1 MLTTTQQNIIY
12 RGKIYLRGEQVEI
25 DSADAHLKF
34 FKGQNAPPIAE
45 PEVEEKLP
53 PLNVGKRK

>member
-1 MLTTTQQNIIY
+1 MLATTQQNVIY
-12 RGKIYLRGEQVEI
+12 RGKIYLRGENVNI
-25 DSADAHLKF
+25 DPSDAHLKF

-53 PLNVGKRK
+53 PLKVGKK